1 MKTVL
6 NWRLAK
12 PFLMTEVTI
21 LPSRHKHAEPHTNWT
36 FFQLILMHLL
46 KKTSAKEYTLTFI
59 TCISHVF
66 KQYKRRVKTGRDH
79 DFLNFPS
86 TYQRSF

>member
-12 PFLMTEVTI
+12 PFLTTEVTI

-46 KKTSAKEYTLTFI
+46 KKKTVLKSTLLPLLP
-59 TCISHVF
+59 VF
-66 KQYKRRVKTGRDH
+66 LMFSNNTRDK
-79 DFLNFPS
+79 
-86 TYQRSF
+86 